1 MIDRDVLRKMQGL
14 PPLSSLPPPKLPKPG
29 GSGGKKDHVMSE
41 IIENLNC
48 ADKIENS
55 LRGSFFDLYKNYDDG
70 EYNCPIDEI
79 EQKMID
85 TLKSWFIYHRK
96 VVDLIQEKRDF
107 EYKNKD

>member
-1 MIDRDVLRKMQGL
+1 MIDKDELRKMRGL

-29 GSGGKKDHVMSE
+29 ASGGNKDHAMSK

-55 LRGSFFDLYKNYDDG
+55 LRDSFFDLYKNYDDG

-96 VVDLIQEKRDF
+96 VVDIIQEKQDLAH
-107 EYKNKD
+107 KNKD